1 MASWVGLVGDDEHHL
16 QSGGVLI
23 DESRRV
29 TVTDT
34 TMEYAQNRGG
44 GGNGYLFEIK
54 RSDEVLIQQSVGRA
68 GRHNFI
74 QNWDFGS
81 TGNVFLETLSEMG
94 ESWTDSS
101 GWFAPVGL
109 SEYHHALAMANLVDS
124 SVAHDGW
131 AAKNRMGWS
140 SGAGHTSTEC
150 VFWNMSGDGQ
160 LVSLQYGRGYVI
172 GTQDLSVRTDVLD
185 FYDSE
190 GTAPEDWVEGL
201 DEGDTLW
208 PPSLY
213 REQLRRRGFGDPL

>member
-1 MASWVGLVGDDEHHL
+1 M
-16 QSGGVLI
+16 
-23 DESRRV
+23 
-29 TVTDT
+29 TVTGT
-34 TMEYAQNRGG
+34 TLEAAQNRGG

-54 RSDEVLIQQSVGRA
+54 RSDEILIHDSIGRA

-81 TGNVFLETLSEMG
+81 TGNVFLETVSEFG
-94 ESWTDSS
+94 EAWTDSS
-101 GWFAPVGL
+101 GWFTPTGL

-124 SVAHDGW
+124 SVANDGW
-131 AAKNRMGWS
+131 AAKNRMSWS

-150 VFWNMSGDGQ
+150 VFWNTSGIGE

-172 GTQDLSVRTDVLD
+172 GTESISVRTDVLD

-201 DEGDTLW
+201 DVGRGMW
-208 PPSLY
+208 PQSLY
-213 REQLRRRGFGDPL
+213 REQLRRRGFDGP